1 MSTAGLAITILCSC
15 GQPEEHPVHSG
26 GGHQYV
32 PQHIAEYLR
41 PTQKYKRGYN
51 DQRYSLRESRII
63 KLAAPAVGVDVKATV
78 PGAAKWWLWSL
89 RATLAT
95 DAVVANRIPHLQIT
109 DGPNGNIVADFPA
122 ANNQG
127 AGTTIAYAAG
137 AGVVA
142 ANFDSTIVFVLPVEV
157 ELLQGWTI
165 GFKTTGLDVGDQW
178 SALALLVTETLY
190 Y

>member
-1 MSTAGLAITILCSC
+1 M
-15 GQPEEHPVHSG
+15 HSG

-32 PQHIAEYLR
+32 PAHISDYLR
-41 PTQKYKRGYN
+41 PTQKYKRGYS
-51 DQRYSLRESRII
+51 DGRYSLKESRVVRVAQP
-63 KLAAPAVGVDVKATV
+63 AAGVDAKATV
-78 PGAAKWWLWSL
+78 PGAAKWFVWSM
-89 RATLAT
+89 RATLTT
-95 DAVVANRIPHLQIT
+95 DAVIANRIPHLQIT

-127 AGTTIAYAAG
+127 AGTVIAYAAG

-165 GFKTTGLDVGDQW
+165 GFKTTGIDPGDQW
-178 SALALLVTETLY
+178 SPLALLVTEKLY
-190 Y
+190 F